1 MQLKFASLAVSAFAL
16 CASGVAHAQSA
27 NFAITSN
34 FWRHADSSGLNGVL
48 SNFIVAGAGSEAPVG
63 TVTRPNG
70 ESNWTAA
77 GFNLRTFGPA
87 AFNGSPTLN
96 PLYTDIAAASAW
108 NDANG
113 RGQWTAVVNGTSR
126 TFDTTSAWISPASRY
141 FAQLT
146 AASADQYLN
155 IVNNGLTGTFTFDL
169 TQAWTGSGNWFLS
182 GATSSF
188 AGSGA
193 INAGATS
200 ITVQI
205 NAALASDTLFQLAS
219 QSFTQLTSD
228 VTMNQTVGTA
238 YGNFTVPAPGA
249 IALFSLTGLAG
260 LAGRRRR

>member
-1 MQLKFASLAVSAFAL
+1 MQLKFASLVVSAFAL

-27 NFAITSN
+27 NFSIVSN

-48 SNFIVAGAGSEAPVG
+48 SNMINANQLPGTPV
-63 TVTRPNG
+63 TSVTRANG
-70 ESNWTAA
+70 ESTWAST
-77 GFNLRTFGPA
+77 GGYIVHGPA
-87 AFNGSPTLN
+87 AFNGSPTLG
-96 PLYTDIAAASAW
+96 PLFTDVAAASAW

-126 TFDTTSAWISPASRY
+126 TFDTTSAWVSPASRY

-169 TQAWTGSGNWFLS
+169 TQAWTGAGSWILS
-182 GATSSF
+182 GPTSNF
-188 AGSGA
+188 AGSGQ

-205 NAALASDTLFQLAS
+205 NAALANDCLFQLAS
-219 QSFTQLTSD
+219 MSYTQLTSD
-228 VTMNQTVGTA
+228 VTMTQIAGTA

-249 IALFSLTGLAG
+249 IALLGLAG

>member
-27 NFAITSN
+27 NFSIASN

-48 SNFIVAGAGSEAPVG
+48 SNMIVANVETGATAG

-70 ESNWTAA
+70 DSTWASTIG
-77 GFNLRTFGPA
+77 GFRVFGPA

-141 FAQLT
+141 FPELT

-155 IVNNGLTGTFTFDL
+155 IVNNGLTGTFTFNL
-169 TQAWTGSGNWFLS
+169 AQAWTGTGNWILS
-182 GATSSF
+182 GPTSSF
-188 AGSGA
+188 TGSGQ

-205 NAALASDTLFQLAS
+205 NAALASDTFFQLAS
-219 QSFTQLTSD
+219 MSFTQLTSD
-228 VTMNQTVGTA
+228 VTMSQTVGVA